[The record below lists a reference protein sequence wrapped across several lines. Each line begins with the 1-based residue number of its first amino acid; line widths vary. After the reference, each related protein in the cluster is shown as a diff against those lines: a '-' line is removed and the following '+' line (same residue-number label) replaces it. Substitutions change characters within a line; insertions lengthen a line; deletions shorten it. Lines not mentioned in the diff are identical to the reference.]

1 MHDRLQAAAMS
12 DDSKQDECIYAD
24 ANVIRQPAGK
34 EGEDKDD
41 CCLQG
46 FALLVAFWMWQLRD
60 YNTVARQDYQTR
72 QDKSYQDM
80 LKSERNQPVLMR
92 VHAITQILS
101 FYFTSTGK
109 NYIRHCEKH
118 SG

>member
-34 EGEDKDD
+34 EGEDEDD

-46 FALLVAFWMWQLRD
+46 FALLVAF
-60 YNTVARQDYQTR
+60 
-72 QDKSYQDM
+72 
-80 LKSERNQPVLMR
+80 
-92 VHAITQILS
+92 
-101 FYFTSTGK
+101 
-109 NYIRHCEKH
+109 
-118 SG
+118 